1 MYNTSPVPYAIATI
15 VVIGILIASIFG
27 IASETDRE
35 KERAAENTTANEFVL
50 VDTDID
56 TAEVGRY
63 HHYSTI
69 LKFCESGEQERM
81 RAEAVTTKGE

>member
-56 TAEVGRY
+56 TAEVGR
-63 HHYSTI
+63 
-69 LKFCESGEQERM
+69 
-81 RAEAVTTKGE
+81 